1 MINELDREKKTCFYE
16 DGHTGKCL
24 GYSTYNDDEP
34 CDYCKKCDAI
44 NVKESD

>member
-1 MINELDREKKTCFYE
+1 MTNELDREKKTCFYE

-34 CDYCKKCDAI
+34 CYYCKKCDAI